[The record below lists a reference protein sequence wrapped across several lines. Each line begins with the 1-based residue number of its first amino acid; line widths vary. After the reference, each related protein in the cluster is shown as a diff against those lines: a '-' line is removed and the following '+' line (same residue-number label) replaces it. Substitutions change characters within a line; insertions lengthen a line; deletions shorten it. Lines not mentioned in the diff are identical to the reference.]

1 MYMKRY
7 IALLVLSLLSY
18 QHFTYAD
25 VDCTDFADSDN
36 VTEVESALL
45 PELNP
50 FFPTMLGSGRV
61 IAYSAGYRTYDS
73 IFRTQCIPVSIG
85 DQFSLCKINF
95 FSFGQLYFGFE
106 ACVWAIFE
114 ARVSSLSLINSDY
127 YIGLPF
133 TYFYNDF
140 AAKIRVYHES
150 SHLGDE
156 FLLEH
161 RGIERLNPSMEV
173 FDIAVAYTFKRNL
186 TTFLGYSCVL
196 RSDDSF
202 KIKPNGL
209 YYGFN
214 YFFNGLTLKFLNI
227 EGTPYIAGYFTNYQ
241 DNNWSL
247 NSSGAIGIQFDNI
260 QFDRSYGHK
269 ARFYL
274 EFQDGHSYDGQFSKK
289 NTKYFALKAQ
299 YGY

>member
-1 MYMKRY
+1 MKRY
-7 IALLVLSLLSY
+7 LPLIMFSLICFHPIY
-18 QHFTYAD
+18 
-25 VDCTDFADSDN
+25 ADSDDEI
-36 VTEVESALL
+36 VCEELEVVPEVESALL
-45 PELNP
+45 PALNP
-50 FFPTMLGSGRV
+50 FFPTMLASGRV

-85 DQFSLCKINF
+85 DQFSLCQIKHV
-95 FSFGQLYFGFE
+95 SFGQLYFGFE

-127 YIGLPF
+127 YVALPF
-133 TYFYNDF
+133 TYFYKDF

-161 RGIERLNPSMEV
+161 RDIERLNPSMEV
-173 FDIAVAYTFKRNL
+173 FDFALAYTFARNL

-196 RSDDSF
+196 RSDESF

-214 YFFNGLTLKFLNI
+214 YFFNGLTIRFLNL
-227 EGTPYIAGYFTNYQ
+227 EGTPYFAGYFTNYQ
-241 DNNWSL
+241 DNNWRL

-274 EFQDGHSYDGQFSKK
+274 EFQDGNSYDGQFSKK
-289 NTKYFALKAQ
+289 TTKYFALKAQ